1 MDENG
6 MIAYNGTD
14 GVTTELIQR
23 IRTAAATVA
32 VLGEV
37 ACGIPKYAE
46 ENIET
51 YLELPRQL
59 VGEGTFYILRA
70 SGDSMTEAGID
81 DGDLVVIRKQSAA
94 EPGDIVVALVGDEA
108 TLKTY
113 YPDRQKRCIRLHPE
127 NGKYEDIVT
136 ETAIIQG
143 VAVKVIKDLK

>member
-1 MDENG
+1 M
-6 MIAYNGTD
+6 
-14 GVTTELIQR
+14 
-23 IRTAAATVA
+23 
-32 VLGEV
+32 LGEV

-94 EPGDIVVALVGDEA
+94 EPGDIVVALVGYA
-108 TLKTY
+108 MIAKTTLPAKAVSPTG
-113 YPDRQKRCIRLHPE
+113 RSKVFWIRGTITTNP
-127 NGKYEDIVT
+127 K
-136 ETAIIQG
+136 
-143 VAVKVIKDLK
+143 KP